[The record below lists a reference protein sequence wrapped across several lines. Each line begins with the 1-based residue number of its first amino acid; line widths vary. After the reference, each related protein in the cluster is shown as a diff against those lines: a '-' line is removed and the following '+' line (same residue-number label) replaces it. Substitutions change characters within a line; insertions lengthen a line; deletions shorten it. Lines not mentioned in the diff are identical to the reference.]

1 MKLPV
6 ASLGMYDHPRQHVA
20 NDALWGAISQM
31 LHARGIAVP
40 LTLDRT
46 RGVDQLWRDPFLLF
60 GQACGYPLISQPDL
74 ALRVIAVPVY
84 DVPDCDPGFHL
95 SYIVA
100 RHDDHGKELGD
111 YLGRGAAVNATDSN
125 TGYNLFRAK
134 IAPLAGGARF
144 FGAVIETGSH
154 RASIDALIGGKADI
168 AAIDAV
174 TYAAVARFEP
184 QVTAGLRIL
193 AKTAPSPVPPFVTA
207 RRTSI
212 EAVAAL
218 DKALAEVVADPAL
231 AWARA
236 DLSLA
241 DIVPASIAPY
251 AALRSVENDAIAA
264 GYPSL
269 R

>member
-6 ASLGMYDHPRQHVA
+6 ASLGMYDHPRQHAA
-20 NDALWGAISQM
+20 NDALWGAISRI
-31 LHARGIAVP
+31 LRARGIAAP

-84 DVPDCDPGFHL
+84 DVTDCDPGFHL

-100 RHDDHGKELGD
+100 RHDDRGPELED
-111 YLGRGAAVNATDSN
+111 YLGRRAAVNATDSN

-134 IAPLAGGARF
+134 IAALAGGARF
-144 FGAVIETGSH
+144 FGQVIETGSH
-154 RASIDALIGGKADI
+154 RASIEALITGEADV

-174 TYAAVARFEP
+174 TYAAVTRFEP
-184 QVTAGLRIL
+184 QAAAGLRIVG
-193 AKTAPSPVPPFVTA
+193 KTTSSPAPPFVTA

-218 DKALAEVVADPAL
+218 DKALAEIVADPAL

-236 DLSLA
+236 DLFLV
-241 DIVPASIAPY
+241 DILPTSIAPY
-251 AALRSVENDAIAA
+251 AALRDLEVDALAA

-269 R
+269 P